1 MGKRSRRRAREALHH
16 LQEHPVSRTQLPAGQ
31 RMARVNVGPAVW
43 AEFRQ
48 ASAGDGRS
56 VADYLGHLV
65 EKELRRVRRREWRA
79 AASAPTQGPKPV
91 AGELDTQVEV
101 M

>member
-1 MGKRSRRRAREALHH
+1 
-16 LQEHPVSRTQLPAGQ
+16 
-31 RMARVNVGPAVW
+31 MARVNVAPDQW

-48 ASAGDGRS
+48 ASIASGRS

-65 EKELRRVRRREWRA
+65 DKELRRVRRREWRA
-79 AASAPTQGPKPV
+79 AASASPQPELV
-91 AGELDTQVEV
+91 AGNADTRTEV

>member
-1 MGKRSRRRAREALHH
+1 
-16 LQEHPVSRTQLPAGQ
+16 
-31 RMARVNVGPAVW
+31 MARVNVAPDQW

-48 ASAGDGRS
+48 ASIASGRS

-65 EKELRRVRRREWRA
+65 DKELRRVRRREWRA
-79 AASAPTQGPKPV
+79 AASASAQRPELV
-91 AGELDTQVEV
+91 AGNADTRTEV